1 MYPSHQ
7 ARSRLSIWRF
17 GHRFIHSAVLAR
29 HALTLALSNSAI
41 AVFFFFFVTACHG
54 RGDSVLEDVFI
65 GSVLCDGSSEW
76 CSALSAFV

>member
-41 AVFFFFFVTACHG
+41 AVFFF
-54 RGDSVLEDVFI
+54 
-65 GSVLCDGSSEW
+65 SSLLHVMVEEI
-76 CSALSAFV
+76 LF

>member
-41 AVFFFFFVTACHG
+41 AVFFFFF
-54 RGDSVLEDVFI
+54 F
-65 GSVLCDGSSEW
+65 SSLLHVMVEEI
-76 CSALSAFV
+76 LF